1 LPARAQTATLIRD
14 ADGGVVRRTT
24 LPGGL
29 RVVTE
34 YVPGVRSV
42 ALGVWVAAGSRDEP
56 PSQMGSAH
64 FLEHLLFKGT
74 THRDAMAISA
84 QIESVG
90 GDLNAFTTKEY
101 TCYHARVLDEHLPLA
116 LDVVCDVVLNATLH
130 DHDIESERAVICEEI
145 AMYEDDPGD
154 LVHDEFARA
163 MFGDTPLGRPI
174 LGTVDTITAL
184 PRSAIKRFY
193 RSAYTPDA
201 MVVSVAGNVD
211 HAAVVRDVKRIFTGR
226 LDPTME
232 PRPARSGAKGSE
244 RGRRSVSEP
253 VRISSRPTE
262 QAHLMLGAPGIRRG
276 DDRRFAVSVLS
287 TALGGGMSSRLF
299 QEVREKRGL
308 AYSVYSYAQSFADT
322 GVFGLYAGCLP
333 SKADTVLDVCLS
345 ELEAVARTG
354 LTSEELQRAKGQVKG
369 SMVLGQEDPA
379 SRMTRIAR
387 AELHDEPL
395 QTIDQLLHRVDAVSA
410 EDVHAIA
417 QDLLTQSFTLAAIGP
432 FDQTHTFNAVG

>member
-1 LPARAQTATLIRD
+1 MPARAQTATLISG

-29 RVVTE
+29 RVITE

-74 THRDAMAISA
+74 THRDAMTISA
-84 QIESVG
+84 EIESVG

-116 LDVVCDVVLNATLH
+116 LDVVCDVVLNATVH
-130 DHDIESERAVICEEI
+130 DHDIESERAVILEEI

-163 MFGDTPLGRPI
+163 MFGNSPLGRPI

-184 PRSAIKRFY
+184 PRSAIKKFY
-193 RSAYTPDA
+193 RRAYTPDS
-201 MVVSVAGNVD
+201 MVISVAGNVD
-211 HAAVVRDVKRIFTGR
+211 HASVVRDVKKIFADR
-226 LDPTME
+226 LDVEAE
-232 PRPARSGAKGSE
+232 PAAARSG
-244 RGRRSVSEP
+244 RGRKASGVP
-253 VRISSRPTE
+253 VLISSRPTE
-262 QAHLMLGAPGIRRG
+262 QAHLMLGAPGLRRG
-276 DDRRFAVSVLS
+276 DDRRFAVAVLS

-308 AYSVYSYAQSFADT
+308 AYSVYAYAQSFADT

-333 SKADTVLDVCLS
+333 SKADTVLDVCLT
-345 ELEAVARTG
+345 ELDSVARAG
-354 LTSEELQRAKGQVKG
+354 LSAEELQRAKGQVKG

-395 QTIDQLLHRVDAVSA
+395 ESIDQLLERVDAVDA
-410 EDVHAIA
+410 AAVHDVAKE
-417 QDLLTQSFTLAAIGP
+417 LLTQSFTLAAIGP
-432 FDQTHTFNAVG
+432 FDETHTFNAVG